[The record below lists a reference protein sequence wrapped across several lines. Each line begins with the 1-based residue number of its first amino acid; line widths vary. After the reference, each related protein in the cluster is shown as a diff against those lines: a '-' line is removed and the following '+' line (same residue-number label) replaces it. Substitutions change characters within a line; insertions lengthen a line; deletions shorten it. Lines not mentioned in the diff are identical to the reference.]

1 MPESRAV
8 AIQMDPVEF
17 LNIIGDSTFALGLE
31 AQRRGYA
38 IYEYPVS
45 GLAWSP
51 KGVTAP
57 LRPLTLRDEPGNHF
71 TAGAMQRTDLAQM
84 DVVLMRQDPPFD
96 MSYVGATHILEHIH
110 PQTLVVNDPVSV
122 RNAPEKLYTAWFR
135 EFMPPTLI
143 TAGAQ
148 DIRRFREEHK
158 DIVLKPLYGNG
169 GIGVIRVRSDDEN
182 LSALLD
188 MYAELYPRQPL
199 QVQAYLPEVRNGD
212 KRIILVDGT
221 PIGVINRVPQ
231 KGEVR
236 ANMHVGGKAEK
247 AQLNTRDREICEALG
262 PRLKREGL
270 IFAGI
275 DVIGPYLT
283 EINTTSPTGLR
294 ELQRFDGTDG
304 AALIWDAIESRLGR
318 QPARPVNP
326 VTD

>member
-1 MPESRAV
+1 MPQARAV
-8 AIQMDPVEF
+8 AIQMDPVES
-17 LNIIGDSTFALGLE
+17 LNIIGDSTFVLGLE

-38 IYEYPVS
+38 VYEYPVS

-51 KGVTAP
+51 QGVTAP
-57 LRPLTLRDEPGNHF
+57 LRPLALRDEPGNHF
-71 TAGAMQRTDLAQM
+71 TAGMPQRTDLAQM

-110 PQTLVVNDPVSV
+110 PRTLVVNDPVSV
-122 RNAPEKLYTAWFR
+122 RNAPEKLYATWFR

-143 TAGAQ
+143 TADTQ
-148 DIRRFREEHK
+148 DIRRFREERG

-169 GIGVIRVRSDDEN
+169 GIGVIRVRPDDEN

-188 MYAELYPRQPL
+188 MYAELYPRQPI
-199 QVQAYLPEVRNGD
+199 QAQAYLPDVRHGD
-212 KRIILVDGT
+212 KRIILVDGA

-236 ANMHVGGKAEK
+236 ANMHVGGRAEK
-247 AQLNTRDREICEALG
+247 AQLNARDREICEALG

-270 IFAGI
+270 IFVGI
-275 DVIGPYLT
+275 DVIGSWLT

-318 QPARPVNP
+318 RAPERVNP
-326 VTD
+326 AAD

>member
-1 MPESRAV
+1 MSLAV
-8 AIQMDPVEF
+8 AIQMDPVET
-17 LNIIGDSTFALGLE
+17 IDIDADSTFALAME
-31 AQRRGYA
+31 AKRRGHGLYHYLPQDLSLRGGRVVA
-38 IYEYPVS
+38 RARPFVPQRDPAKPGDMGAPV
-45 GLAWSP
+45 
-51 KGVTAP
+51 TI
-57 LRPLTLRDEPGNHF
+57 
-71 TAGAMQRTDLAQM
+71 DLAGL